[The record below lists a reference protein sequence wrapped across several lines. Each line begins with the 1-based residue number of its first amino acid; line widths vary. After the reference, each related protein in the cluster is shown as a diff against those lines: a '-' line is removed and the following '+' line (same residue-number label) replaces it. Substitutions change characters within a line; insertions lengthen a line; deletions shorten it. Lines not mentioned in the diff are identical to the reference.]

1 MVQRTRKIVWTIDA
15 LETKIS
21 IFNYWNNRNKS
32 TLYSQKLNILFK
44 EALLKIRSFPE
55 TTIST
60 NNDQVRLLIV
70 RDYYLVLKIT
80 DLTITVLEIWDT
92 RQNPENFPIQ

>member
-15 LETKIS
+15 LETKIA

-80 DLTITVLEIWDT
+80 DVTITVLQIWDT